1 MTTTESE
8 KAIRTPS
15 GIEVWE
21 TTIPGAV
28 WVTVANRRG
37 EERQVKVGPNKG
49 ARLRI
54 KVEDREYT
62 QDRILNEAS
71 DVFANG
77 TLRRIDNLTKGE
89 ADVQTDL
96 ANGHYTDE
104 VLAYV
109 LGMEQADF
117 ERAVS
122 AMNERGVR
130 SMKAY
135 ALANDARVS
144 QLEFIQAE
152 IDEKYK
158 IEAVMPSTAEILE
171 AEQRGETDI

>member
-8 KAIRTPS
+8 KAIRTPN

-62 QDRILNEAS
+62 QDRILHEAS
-71 DVFANG
+71 DVFSNG
-77 TLRRIDNLTKGE
+77 TLRRIDNLTKDQ
-89 ADVQTDL
+89 ADVEQDL
-96 ANGHYTDE
+96 ANGHYTE
-104 VLAYV
+104 AVLAHV
-109 LGMEQADF
+109 LTFDQGEFEQA
-117 ERAVS
+117 VL

-130 SMKAY
+130 SLKAY
-135 ALANDARVS
+135 ALGHDARVS
-144 QLEFIQAE
+144 QLEFIQSE

-158 IEAVMPSTAEILE
+158 IEAVMPSTAEIIE
-171 AEQRGETDI
+171 AEQRGEQDI

>member
-8 KAIRTPS
+8 KAIRTPN

-54 KVEDREYT
+54 KIEDREYT
-62 QDRILNEAS
+62 QDRVLQEAS
-71 DVFANG
+71 DVFSNG
-77 TLRRIDNLTKGE
+77 TLRRIDNLTKDE
-89 ADVQTDL
+89 ADVERDL
-96 ANGHYTDE
+96 ASGHYTE
-104 VLAYV
+104 AVLTHVLA
-109 LGMEQADF
+109 MEQGEF
-117 ERAVS
+117 EQAVLS
-122 AMNERGVR
+122 MNERGVR
-130 SMKAY
+130 SMKAF

-144 QLEFIQAE
+144 QLEFIQSE

-158 IEAVMPSTAEILE
+158 IEAVMPSTAEIIE
-171 AEQRGETDI
+171 AEQRGEQDI

>member
-8 KAIRTPS
+8 KAIRTPE

-37 EERQVKVGPNKG
+37 EERQIKVGPNKG

-54 KVEDREYT
+54 KTEDREYT
-62 QDRILNEAS
+62 QDRILDEGS
-71 DVFANG
+71 DIFANG
-77 TLRRIDNLTKGE
+77 TLRRIDNLPKE
-89 ADVQTDL
+89 AASVESDL
-96 ANGHYTDE
+96 ANGFYTDA
-104 VLAYV
+104 VLAHV
-109 LGMEQADF
+109 MGLEEREFEQA
-117 ERAVS
+117 VVG
-122 AMNERGVR
+122 MNERGVR
-130 SMKAY
+130 SLKAY

-144 QLEFIQAE
+144 QLELIQQE
-152 IDEKYK
+152 IDQKYK

-171 AEQRGETDI
+171 AEQRGEVDI

>member
-8 KAIRTPS
+8 KAIRTPE
-15 GIEVWE
+15 GVEVWE

-37 EERQVKVGPNKG
+37 EEKQVKVGPSKG

-54 KVEDREYT
+54 RVDDREYT

-71 DVFANG
+71 DVFSNG
-77 TLRRIDNLTKGE
+77 TLRRIDNLTKDQ
-89 ADVQTDL
+89 ADVESDL
-96 ANGHYTDE
+96 ASGHFTDT
-104 VLAYV
+104 VLAHV
-109 LGMEQADF
+109 LAMEQAEF
-117 ERAVS
+117 EQAVL
-122 AMNERGVR
+122 AMGERGVR
-130 SMKAY
+130 SMKAF

-144 QLEFIQAE
+144 QLEFIQSE

-171 AEQRGETDI
+171 AEQRGESDV